1 MQHLLFVYGTLRK
14 GESHQAFLE
23 SAEFLGSHETAPEYA
38 LYDLSGHP
46 AVVEGHSSIQG
57 EVYLLDDETLARID
71 KLEDVPV
78 EYRREQKIDT
88 PFGRAWIYLY
98 QDTSQLDVLLS
109 SGDWCQR
116 V

>member
-14 GESHQAFLE
+14 GESNQGFLE
-23 SAEFLGSHETAPEYA
+23 AAEFLGCHETPPEYA
-38 LYDLSGHP
+38 LYDLGAYP
-46 AVVEGHSSIQG
+46 AVTEGHSSITG
-57 EVYLLDDETLARID
+57 EVYLIDDETLARVD
-71 KLEDVPV
+71 ELEDVPV
-78 EYRREQKIDT
+78 EYRREQIET

-98 QDTSQLDVLLS
+98 QDTSQLDSLLA